1 MYFDGC
7 FGYNG
12 NKYESDYGKGA
23 DAMSGSVKLPV
34 GIENFEEI
42 RTNGYYYVDK
52 TNLIEQLFESRG
64 KVNLFTRPRR
74 FGKTLNMSMLKY
86 FFEIGADPSLFDG
99 LNISRNEQLCKEHM
113 GKYPVI
119 FLTLKNVDGLDF
131 QEAKQRFVDL
141 IGTEAARF
149 RFLLDSDRLT
159 LDDKERY
166 KALIAIKNGAYFMS
180 NQVFTRSLKTLSEIL
195 NKYYDQKTVILI
207 DEYDVPLDKAF
218 QQGYYREMVSLI
230 RGIFGDA
237 LKTNDSLSF
246 AVLTGCLR
254 ISKESIFTGL
264 NNFKIL
270 SITDVRFDEQF
281 GFTDKEVN
289 DILSYYHMEDRIKE
303 TKQWYDGYHF
313 GNVDVYCPWDVINHV
328 DRIKDDPGA
337 RPETYWINTSG
348 NDLVRRFVNKANKTT
363 RNEIERLIAGE
374 AIEKQIR
381 LDLTYDE
388 IDNSIDNLWSVLFT
402 TGYLTQ
408 IGLTE
413 EGAYKLVIPNKEV
426 REVYKLQI
434 QEWFEKSLFSNV
446 DQLQSFWKSF
456 AEGNTEE
463 IEKYLNKVLSNSISV
478 FDTKGRNEEK
488 ESSYHNLLTGI
499 LTGNADWLVKSNVE
513 AGEGFAD
520 IIVETD
526 DPDAGIITEL
536 KYTRDTKEMEQACKK
551 AIAQIKDRRYQEY
564 LLNDERRD
572 ILLYGIAFCKKRC
585 KVIAEKMTEESFV
598 Q

>member
-1 MYFDGC
+1 MRC
-7 FGYNG
+7 RP
-12 NKYESDYGKGA
+12 A
-23 DAMSGSVKLPV
+23 SGQP
-34 GIENFEEI
+34 
-42 RTNGYYYVDK
+42 
-52 TNLIEQLFESRG
+52 
-64 KVNLFTRPRR
+64 RP
-74 FGKTLNMSMLKY
+74 
-86 FFEIGADPSLFDG
+86 
-99 LNISRNEQLCKEHM
+99 
-113 GKYPVI
+113 I
-119 FLTLKNVDGLDF
+119 F
-131 QEAKQRFVDL
+131 
-141 IGTEAARF
+141 
-149 RFLLDSDRLT
+149 
-159 LDDKERY
+159 
-166 KALIAIKNGAYFMS
+166 
-180 NQVFTRSLKTLSEIL
+180 
-195 NKYYDQKTVILI
+195 
-207 DEYDVPLDKAF
+207 
-218 QQGYYREMVSLI
+218 
-230 RGIFGDA
+230 
-237 LKTNDSLSF
+237 
-246 AVLTGCLR
+246 
-254 ISKESIFTGL
+254 SKESIFTGL

-289 DILSYYHMEDRIKE
+289 DILSYYHMEDRMKE

-488 ESSYHNLLTGI
+488 ESSYHNLLTGV

-585 KVIAEKMTEESFV
+585 KVIAEKMMEESFV

>member
-1 MYFDGC
+1 
-7 FGYNG
+7 
-12 NKYESDYGKGA
+12 
-23 DAMSGSVKLPV
+23 MSGSVKLPV

-131 QEAKQRFVDL
+131 QEAKQRFIDL
-141 IGTEAARF
+141 IGTEASRF
-149 RFLLDSDRLT
+149 RFLVDSDRLT

-166 KALIAIKNGAYFMS
+166 KALIAIKNGAYSMS
-180 NQVFTRSLKTLSEIL
+180 NQVFTRSLKTLSELL

-289 DILSYYHMEDRIKE
+289 DILSYYHMEDRMKE

-446 DQLQSFWKSF
+446 DQLQSFWKAF

-463 IEKYLNKVLSNSISV
+463 IEKYLNRVLSNSISV